1 LFSQIK
7 NRKSLNQ
14 KSLQHLSID
23 SMRANHFYILL
34 CLIFTSTSCITSQEY
49 IGAGNDNG
57 ITATA
62 SHQYADANWV
72 SAANAQNTI
81 NGNGLEGELMEASR
95 FLAQATMGYDQAN
108 MESVVSMG
116 IEGWIDDQLQLPTT
130 YITPEMNYAFEV
142 SLDTMTNQGYLPED
156 LPFRPGWDYFNYGWW
171 HVTMTNQDQLRHRMA
186 YALSQIFVISF
197 NNTDLSGYG
206 DGLATYYDMLLDHSF
221 GNYRD
226 LLKDVTYSPMMG
238 FYLSHLNNPKSDP
251 ANNIR
256 PDENYAR
263 EIMQLFSIGLYELN
277 LDGTRKTD
285 ANGDFI
291 PTYGQDEIREFA
303 KIFTGLSVGGSLPA
317 GIPED
322 YNDGSIYFD
331 KELWTADVTV
341 PMVMYDDSP
350 GSPPSWQSWHEP
362 GSKTLLNGYVV
373 PAGQTGDEDIDDAI
387 DNLFNHPNV
396 GPFVAY
402 RLIQRLVKSN
412 PTPAYVQRIAAT
424 FNDNGL
430 GVRGDMAAVT
440 KAILMDAEARQCSYL
455 QSSDNS
461 RLREPFMRYTQY
473 TRAVDKIRTGD
484 RYWNIGYHILEDA
497 RQTVLGAPSVFNFY
511 LPDHAPGGDI
521 AAAGLVA
528 PEYNLH
534 DSRSSVGFI
543 NNVRRWNVWWGNLFH
558 TWDRLGD
565 NYTVHDIA
573 RYKELSKD
581 SEALINE
588 LDRVFTHGRL
598 SDNTRAVL
606 RNTMEQMQPY
616 SWDPDSDEY
625 LEYRVYLTT
634 YLLMISADY
643 AVMR

>member
-1 LFSQIK
+1 
-7 NRKSLNQ
+7 
-14 KSLQHLSID
+14 
-23 SMRANHFYILL
+23 MRTKLTILL
-34 CLIFTSTSCITSQEY
+34 YLVLTSTSCLISQEY

-57 ITATA
+57 VTAIA
-62 SHQYADANWV
+62 SHQYTDANWV
-72 SAANAQNTI
+72 STANAQNTI
-81 NGNGLEGELMEASR
+81 NGNGLDGELMEASR
-95 FLAQATMGYDQAN
+95 FLAQATMGYNNVDMQA
-108 MESVVSMG
+108 VVNMG

-130 YITPEMNYAFEV
+130 YVTPEMIHAFEA
-142 SLDTMTNQGYLPED
+142 SLDTMTNQGTLAED
-156 LPFRPGWDYFNYGWW
+156 LPFRANWAYFNYGWW
-171 HVTMTNQDQLRHRMA
+171 HTTMTNQDLLRHRMA
-186 YALSQIFVISF
+186 YALSQIFVISV
-197 NNTDLSGYG
+197 NSDLSGYG
-206 DGLATYYDMLLDHSF
+206 DGLAAYYDMLLDNSF

-251 ANNIR
+251 ANNVR

-285 ANGDFI
+285 ANNDFI

-331 KELWTADVTV
+331 KGLWTADVTV
-341 PMVMYDDSP
+341 PMVMYDGSP

-362 GSKTLLNGYVV
+362 GTKTLLNGYVV

-396 GPFVAY
+396 GPFIAY

-412 PTPAYVQRIAAT
+412 PTPAYVQRVAAT

-461 RLREPFMRYTQY
+461 RLREPFVRYSQY
-473 TRAVDKIRTGD
+473 ARAVDKTRTGD
-484 RYWNIGYHILEDA
+484 RYWNIGYHIWEDA
-497 RQTVLGAPSVFNFY
+497 RQMVFGAPTVFNFY
-511 LPDHAPGGDI
+511 LPDHTPGGDI

-534 DSRSSVGFI
+534 DSRSSIGFI
-543 NNVRRWNVWWGNLFH
+543 NNVRGWNVWWGNLFH
-558 TWDRLGD
+558 TWDQLGD
-565 NYTVHDIA
+565 NYTVHNID
-573 RYKELSKD
+573 RYKELAKD
-581 SEALINE
+581 PEALINE

-598 SDNTRAVL
+598 SDNTRTVL
-606 RNTMEQMQPY
+606 RNTAEEFQIYP
-616 SWDPDSDEY
+616 WDPTSDEY
-625 LEYRVYLTT
+625 LEYRVYVVT
-634 YLLMISADY
+634 YLLMISPDY